1 MVDTNTLFLIGLVL
15 FFVGG
20 AALFLV
26 YFYYIYRGRG
36 IIANYRR
43 CESDTWCIQW
53 TATRWLYPLL
63 FIGLLLMGVLYLSMF
78 LGQGI
83 ALRPNLLMVMWE
95 RWVILTIVAFLYSVA
110 LNYALTGVPK
120 KRLSAQLD
128 EQAFFMVFLYT
139 FAYAALI
146 GAVLSQAFQT
156 RLMWTIVSI
165 VAFVLA
171 ILFYI
176 YPSNK
181 FNCAYHIA
189 SRFSYYKLFFV
200 FLVLAYVYNLIIY
213 FLAASNEYSDVL
225 DFHQEV
231 IAYLVGDTVF
241 MLLFALVVL
250 AATFLNLNDTLQVT
264 HRATGTIIYAAPN
277 KKGSL
282 SALL

>member
-128 EQAFFMVFLYT
+128 EQAFFMVFL
-139 FAYAALI
+139 
-146 GAVLSQAFQT
+146 
-156 RLMWTIVSI
+156 
-165 VAFVLA
+165 
-171 ILFYI
+171 
-176 YPSNK
+176 
-181 FNCAYHIA
+181 
-189 SRFSYYKLFFV
+189 
-200 FLVLAYVYNLIIY
+200 
-213 FLAASNEYSDVL
+213 
-225 DFHQEV
+225 
-231 IAYLVGDTVF
+231 
-241 MLLFALVVL
+241 
-250 AATFLNLNDTLQVT
+250 
-264 HRATGTIIYAAPN
+264 
-277 KKGSL
+277 
-282 SALL
+282 